1 MSQGAGA
8 AIFGCAGPALD
19 RNEAAFFRDA
29 DPFGFILFARNVA
42 NPDQL
47 RRLTDDLR
55 AAVGWQAPVLVDQEG
70 GRVQR
75 LRAPFW
81 REWSAPLDQVAGLGL
96 QAAARALWL
105 RYRIIADELRA
116 VGIDGNCAPC
126 VDVATAL
133 THPFLRNRCY
143 GDDPATVAFLAQAVV
158 AAHLAGGV
166 LPVIKHIPGHGR
178 AAADSHL
185 ALPVVAADAA
195 TLEATDF
202 LAFRSLVQA
211 VHPPLAMTAHVIYD
225 AIDPD
230 QPATTSRAMIKL
242 IRTSIGF
249 DGLLLSDDLSMQAL
263 AGEIGARAAL
273 ARAAGCDIAL
283 HCNGDLAE
291 MPAVAV
297 AAGTMTP
304 ASLTRAQAAL
314 AARRA
319 PEAVDI
325 ARLAAELSGMQG
337 GQENG

>member
-8 AIFGCAGPALD
+8 AIFGCAGPTLG

-42 NPDQL
+42 TPDQL
-47 RRLTDDLR
+47 RRLIDDLR

-81 REWSAPLDQVAGLGL
+81 RAWSAPLDQVAGLEV
-96 QAAARALWL
+96 QAAARVLWL
-105 RYRIIADELRA
+105 RYRIIADELRT

-143 GDDPATVAFLAQAVV
+143 GDDPATVALLAQAVV

-178 AAADSHL
+178 AASDSHL
-185 ALPVVAADAA
+185 GVPRVGADAA
-195 TLEATDF
+195 TLDASDF
-202 LAFRSLVQA
+202 RAFRTLVQA
-211 VHPPLAMTAHVIYD
+211 AHPPLAMTAHVIYN

-230 QPATTSRAMIKL
+230 QPATTSRAVIKV
-242 IRTSIGF
+242 IRNQIGF

-263 AGEIGARAAL
+263 AGGIGERAAM

-283 HCNGDLAE
+283 HCNGDLTE
-291 MPAVAV
+291 MQAVAV
-297 AAGTMTP
+297 AAGRMP
-304 ASLTRAQAAL
+304 SADLTRAQRAL

-337 GQENG
+337 GQGHG

>member
-8 AIFGCAGPALD
+8 AIFGCAGLALG

-55 AAVGWQAPVLVDQEG
+55 AAVSWQAPVLVDQEG

-75 LRAPFW
+75 LRAPDW

-143 GDDPATVAFLAQAVV
+143 GDDPGTVAFLAQAVV

-178 AAADSHL
+178 AVADSHL
-185 ALPVVAADAA
+185 GLPLVGADAA
-195 TLEATDF
+195 TLETTDF
-202 LAFRSLVQA
+202 LAFRTLVQA
-211 VHPPLAMTAHVIYD
+211 VHPPLAMTAHVIYQ
-225 AIDPD
+225 ALDPA
-230 QPATTSRAMIKL
+230 QPATTSSAVIKV
-242 IRTSIGF
+242 IRNQIGF

-263 AGEIGARAAL
+263 AGRIGERAAM

-283 HCNGDLAE
+283 HCNGDPVE
-291 MPAVAV
+291 MQAV
-297 AAGTMTP
+297 AAAAGRMDP
-304 ASLTRAQAAL
+304 ASLVRAQGAL
-314 AARRA
+314 AARGA
-319 PEAVDI
+319 PAAVDI
-325 ARLAAELSGMQG
+325 AALIAELSGLQDGQG
-337 GQENG
+337 HG